1 MVPGRRYPS
10 SVKQRPAIIGA
21 VFDAWDDLDRVTAG
35 MSAAEAT
42 AGEHGS
48 SYAWTVA
55 HLANQ
60 VDGWVNVR
68 FAGADPDPLVGLER
82 YRFGGDGRADSW
94 AELHEAAD
102 RVHRVAASFLG
113 ALAAPDL
120 ERSIPYAG
128 SLPEL
133 AGRRVSLR
141 YTLLRMLVHHY
152 FHIGE
157 IASKRSAAGTAV
169 GDYPGP
175 MLATAETDR

>member
-1 MVPGRRYPS
+1 MRRYPS
-10 SVKQRPAIIGA
+10 RVTQRPAIIGA
-21 VFDAWDDLDRVTAG
+21 VLDAWDDLDRVTAG
-35 MSAAEAT
+35 MSDAEAT
-42 AGEHGS
+42 AVDHGS

-68 FAGADPDPLVGLER
+68 FAGADPDPVVGLER
-82 YRFGGDGRADSW
+82 YRFGGDGRAETW
-94 AELHEAAD
+94 AELQEAAG
-102 RVHRVAASFLG
+102 RVHRVAATFLET
-113 ALAAPDL
+113 LAAPDL
-120 ERSIPYAG
+120 ERSILYPG

-141 YTLLRMLVHHY
+141 YTLLRVLVHHY

-169 GDYPGP
+169 GDYPGAMP
-175 MLATAETDR
+175 STAETDR